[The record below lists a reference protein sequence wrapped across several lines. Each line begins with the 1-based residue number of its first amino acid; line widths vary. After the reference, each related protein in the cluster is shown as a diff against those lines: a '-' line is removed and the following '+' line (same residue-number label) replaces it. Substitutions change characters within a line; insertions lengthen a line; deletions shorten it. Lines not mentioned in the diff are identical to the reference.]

1 MEQVLQNMNR
11 LNRNLESIITVR
23 PPPHLR
29 YGMSYQIPSLILTGR
44 E

>member
-23 PPPHLR
+23 PP
-29 YGMSYQIPSLILTGR
+29 SLILSQRDTGLNG
-44 E
+44 